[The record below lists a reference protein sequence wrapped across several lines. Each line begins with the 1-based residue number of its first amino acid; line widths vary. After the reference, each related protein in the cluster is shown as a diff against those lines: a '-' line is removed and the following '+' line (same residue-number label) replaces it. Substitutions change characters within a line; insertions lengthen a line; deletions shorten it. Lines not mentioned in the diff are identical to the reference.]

1 MEKVLTNGGHGS
13 IESRNDEEISKLCM
27 LEILEYCHLNFHFEN
42 YHFKYLSS
50 LSEKYVYEHNG
61 FICENI
67 NNHKIVP
74 DGGIILLV
82 NNDDEKKWFLVAT
95 VEDKKQDSTNGN
107 AIERYTKNFNFFFN
121 DVSLNNQIAPYILFC
136 KGSFVNDDG
145 TINDFLHS
153 KLRISIPKI
162 PPTLWDVRNP
172 NTSFKNCWNRVY
184 MKKDSFT
191 KEEKYSILLETVI
204 ESINY
209 YKIFL
214 K

>member
-50 LSEKYVYEHNG
+50 LSEKYVYEH
-61 FICENI
+61 
-67 NNHKIVP
+67 
-74 DGGIILLV
+74 
-82 NNDDEKKWFLVAT
+82 NDDEKKWFLVAT

-153 KLRISIPKI
+153 KLRISIPKV

-172 NTSFKNCWNRVY
+172 NTSFKNNWNRVY